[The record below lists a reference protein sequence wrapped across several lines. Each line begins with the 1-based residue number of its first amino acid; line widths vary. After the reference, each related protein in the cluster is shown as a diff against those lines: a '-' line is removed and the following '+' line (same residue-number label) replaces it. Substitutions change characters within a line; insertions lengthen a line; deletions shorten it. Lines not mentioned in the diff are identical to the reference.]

1 MTQTQRISLPNFL
14 RRQNGATTELESAPE
29 TTSHEAEN
37 QTKPMPMRLHMSL
50 PEDENTFLVGAS
62 SLGDLPHDRHSF
74 DRQQVMA
81 DCLDA
86 WRFNPLAR
94 RIVELTSQYV
104 VGGGLVVRLSLIH
117 I

>member
-1 MTQTQRISLPNFL
+1 MTQTQHISLLNFFH
-14 RRQNGATTELESAPE
+14 RQNSVNAEPES
-29 TTSHEAEN
+29 TSEPISNEAES
-37 QTKPMPMRLHMSL
+37 QTRPPVPTRLRMSL

-62 SLGDLPHDRHSF
+62 SLGDLPRDRHGF

-94 RIVELTSQYV
+94 RIV
-104 VGGGLVVRLSLIH
+104 
-117 I
+117 